1 MTDQQALLNQITAF
15 ETHYHYDAGFLKDMV
30 QHAPGS
36 YDHFQHFQTMAR
48 HRELLST
55 EVFWIAKIASMQQE
69 DCGGCLQLNL
79 NMAREKGLPVAW
91 LSAALDGGSTLPAH
105 LQQVLHYARQVAAQ
119 GSVEPEL
126 MEAMQQAYSKG
137 QLLELGVAIA
147 SAKVYPTIKRALGLT
162 QACQAVTITL

>member
-1 MTDQQALLNQITAF
+1 M
-15 ETHYHYDAGFLKDMV
+15 
-30 QHAPGS
+30 
-36 YDHFQHFQTMAR
+36 
-48 HRELLST
+48 
-55 EVFWIAKIASMQQE
+55 
-69 DCGGCLQLNL
+69 
-79 NMAREKGLPVAW
+79 
-91 LSAALDGGSTLPAH
+91 
-105 LQQVLHYARQVAAQ
+105 AAQ